1 MIDSVTIRITNF
13 TIYSYQFFTKAQHKD
28 LSGKFGIFGR
38 YTTRYTD
45 YAQRCKAE
53 GRYFPQVHLIEQSRQ
68 TKRGMVPTERYLDVQ
83 VSLPK
88 LIFGTS
94 IFDINEHL
102 LPTAVQKL
110 VEALGEIKVG
120 ILPDDVF
127 EAVVVRVDY
136 SKILQISGSFG
147 TTDQILRTLVQ
158 YDAKQSSDF
167 NRRDYQSGREG
178 FYIKFF
184 NSSQGFVI
192 YDKFDEIVANGKT
205 NLEQEIARL
214 YKAGK
219 WTKGA
224 LRIELSL
231 EKKQTVEAT
240 LRQFSDTG
248 KKKNFTLRDV
258 AKTNIA
264 KTCLLRT
271 FENIYV
277 KDFSRLVRL
286 GGLKDTELL
295 KLIGEYTNGFRDRAV
310 LYYLAHRV
318 RKIGLKEAVGE
329 LKRDASSATVGR
341 YKKAVETILGKAE
354 AKKDVVGVI
363 PYLHRKLKAF
373 RPVLP
378 KKLEIMLE
386 AVADETD

>member
-1 MIDSVTIRITNF
+1 MIDSITIRITNF
-13 TIYSYQFFTKAQHKD
+13 TIYSYQFFTQAQHKD
-28 LSGKFGIFGR
+28 LGGKFGIFGR

-45 YAQRCKAE
+45 HAQHCKAE

-68 TKRGMVPTERYLDVQ
+68 TKRGMVPTERYLVIQ

-110 VEALGEIKVG
+110 VEALEEIKVS
-120 ILPDDVF
+120 ILPNDIF
-127 EAVVVRVDY
+127 EAIVTRVDY

-205 NLEQEIARL
+205 NLEQEIARQR
-214 YKAGK
+214 
-219 WTKGA
+219 W
-224 LRIELSL
+224 
-231 EKKQTVEAT
+231 QM
-240 LRQFSDTG
+240 D
-248 KKKNFTLRDV
+248 
-258 AKTNIA
+258 
-264 KTCLLRT
+264 
-271 FENIYV
+271 
-277 KDFSRLVRL
+277 
-286 GGLKDTELL
+286 
-295 KLIGEYTNGFRDRAV
+295 
-310 LYYLAHRV
+310 
-318 RKIGLKEAVGE
+318 
-329 LKRDASSATVGR
+329 KRS
-341 YKKAVETILGKAE
+341 
-354 AKKDVVGVI
+354 
-363 PYLHRKLKAF
+363 
-373 RPVLP
+373 
-378 KKLEIMLE
+378 
-386 AVADETD
+386 VAD